1 MAEKPSQRI
10 TTVSN
15 KINVQQYMC
24 VCLYA
29 SGNYRVNVLSERGA
43 GLEMWWCLHTIR
55 LCASFAEA
63 QLLTVRPSK
72 GGGGVI

>member
-29 SGNYRVNVLSERGA
+29 SGI
-43 GLEMWWCLHTIR
+43 TI
-55 LCASFAEA
+55 
-63 QLLTVRPSK
+63 K
-72 GGGGVI
+72 

>member
-29 SGNYRVNVLSERGA
+29 SGNYRVNVLSEWGT

-55 LCASFAEA
+55 MENRTRDVVVSTYYQNGEHD
-63 QLLTVRPSK
+63 
-72 GGGGVI
+72 

>member
-10 TTVSN
+10 ATVSN

-29 SGNYRVNVLSERGA
+29 SGNYRVNVLIVSERGT
-43 GLEMWWCLHTIR
+43 GLEMCWCMSTHI
-55 LCASFAEA
+55 SDFAY
-63 QLLTVRPSK
+63 LLLRRNY
-72 GGGGVI
+72 